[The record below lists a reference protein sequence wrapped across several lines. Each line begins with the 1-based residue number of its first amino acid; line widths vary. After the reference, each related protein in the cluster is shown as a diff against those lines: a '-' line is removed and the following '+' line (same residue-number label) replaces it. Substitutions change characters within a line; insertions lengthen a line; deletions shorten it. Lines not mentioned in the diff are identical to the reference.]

1 MKLHTAAIL
10 LLFWLGIFTVH
21 TVKGSAS
28 SQSSR
33 KYSCATLSPRQLNIR
48 NLVNYE
54 KQQVPTDAIM
64 FITAKG
70 IRICVG
76 ANQTWVQ
83 TAIRR
88 INERRAA
95 KRR

>member
-21 TVKGSAS
+21 TVKGNASSAS
-28 SQSSR
+28 NR
-33 KYSCATLSPRQLNIR
+33 KYSCATLSPTQLNIR

-70 IRICVG
+70 IRICVS
-76 ANQTWVQ
+76 ANQPWAKAAV
-83 TAIRR
+83 RR
-88 INERRAA
+88 IDKKRPA